1 MRLLEH
7 EAKKAMEKYGI
18 PVPKGFVAKS
28 PEEARDAAEKLGGKA
43 VLKAQIPTGRRG
55 KAGGVKLV
63 SSADEAF
70 LTAREML
77 SSEFYGLRPR
87 SLLVEQFVDV
97 KREYYIGG
105 IVDRTARGFTFISS
119 AHGGMD
125 VEEMAL
131 RYPESVIRVPI
142 NPLIGM
148 MPYQARTLAKNIDR
162 EREKEIAEIALKLWR
177 ITVDYDA
184 FMLEINPLALS
195 SDGKLIALDAR
206 IEVDDNALFRHPEF
220 SEEEEG
226 REGEAARKGLS
237 YVELDGDIGTMANGA
252 GLAMATMDLVHLMG
266 GRPANFCDIGGGAS
280 SEMVYAGL
288 EMISS
293 NPKVKAI
300 VVNTLCGIT
309 DGVEVAKGIKRFVEG
324 RAKVP
329 LFVRLSGNRSKEG
342 SEILEKIGVKTY
354 KSAEDAIKAAIFHSS
369 H

>member
-7 EAKKAMEKYGI
+7 EAKKLMEKYGI
-18 PVPKGFVAKS
+18 PVPRGFLARS
-28 PEEARDAAEKLGGKA
+28 PEEARDAVEKLGGKA
-43 VLKAQIPTGRRG
+43 VLKAQIPAGRRG
-55 KAGGVKLV
+55 KAGGVRPV
-63 SSADEAF
+63 SSPDEAF
-70 LTAREML
+70 STAKEIL
-77 SSEFYGLRPR
+77 SSEFYGLKPK

-97 KREYYIGG
+97 RREYYIGG

-125 VEEMAL
+125 VEEMASK
-131 RYPESVIRVPI
+131 YPESVIKVPI

-148 MPYQARTLAKNIDR
+148 MPYQARALAKNIDK
-162 EREKEIAEIALKLWR
+162 EREKEIAEIALKLWK
-177 ITVDYDA
+177 IASEYDA

-206 IEVDDNALFRHPEF
+206 IEVDDNALFRHPEL
-220 SEEEEG
+220 SVEEEG

-293 NPKVKAI
+293 NPRVRAI

-309 DGVEVAKGIKRFVEG
+309 DAVEVANGIKRFVEKG
-324 RAKVP
+324 AKIP
-329 LFVRLSGNRSKEG
+329 LFVRLSGNRAREG

-354 KSAEDAIKAAIFHSS
+354 KSAEDAIKAAILSS
-369 H
+369 S